1 MATITKDL
9 IVRRLTIANC
19 CAAKKG
25 YNYLVNYEEKGKSNQ
40 AILDEIE
47 LLLALID
54 SIMIYTKEFDG
65 EDVVDGDTC
74 LTHAQINNI
83 LDKLCQICDAPCQ
96 TYVNFE
102 EA

>member
-1 MATITKDL
+1 MLLSSESIRKRL
-9 IVRRLTIANC
+9 IISNC

-25 YNYLVNYEEKGKSNQ
+25 YNYIVNYEEKGKSNK

-54 SIMIYTKEFDG
+54 SILIYTRQFDG
-65 EDVVDGDTC
+65 NDVIDGDTC
-74 LTHAQINNI
+74 LTDAQINNI
-83 LDKLCQICDAPCQ
+83 LNKLCQICDAPCQ

-102 EA
+102 E